1 MHHDPGEAR
10 NARVRGARRRVTS
23 VVLVAGLMFGS
34 RVARPAEGE
43 EERTRGQWAAVLVT
57 YGVLGAL
64 TVGSAYVMRDNLIG
78 RSVAVGA
85 ASTGGLV
92 LGAAGGF
99 GLARLQPC
107 TTGDCET
114 EEAVPVLLGGL
125 LGAAAGGL
133 AATFLTSTPGM
144 SRPTV
149 AAAGMAP
156 GLLFLGMGTIARW

>member
-1 MHHDPGEAR
+1 M
-10 NARVRGARRRVTS
+10 
-23 VVLVAGLMFGS
+23 VA
-34 RVARPAEGE
+34 
-43 EERTRGQWAAVLVT
+43 

-64 TVGSAYVMRDNLIG
+64 TVGSAYVMRNNLIG
-78 RSVAVGA
+78 RSVAVSA
-85 ASTGGLV
+85 ASVGGLV

-99 GLARLQPC
+99 GLGRLHAC
-107 TTGDCET
+107 TGSDCET

-125 LGAAAGGL
+125 VGAAAGGL
-133 AATFLTSTPGM
+133 AATILTSTPGM